1 MAWAMSGDGKLAVHA
16 KGQRPQFFDDP
27 AVDKLLAIVMALV
40 GEVAVL
46 RDRNDTLE
54 RLVDEKGLINKEE
67 IDSYKPSEEAR
78 DARDAWR
85 AEYLSHILRVVD
97 VDTDDMGR
105 NDTSEEW
112 KKIMASVDD

>member
-1 MAWAMSGDGKLAVHA
+1 MSGDGKLPVHA

-27 AVDKLLAIVMALV
+27 AVDKLLAMVMALA

-54 RLVDEKGLINKEE
+54 RLIDQKGLVDRDE
-67 IDSYKPSEEAR
+67 IESYKPSQEVRE
-78 DARDAWR
+78 ARDAWR

-97 VDTDDMGR
+97 VGADDMGR
-105 NDTSEEW
+105 NDVSEQW
-112 KKIMASVDD
+112 KKVMESVDD

>member
-1 MAWAMSGDGKLAVHA
+1 MSEDGILPVHA

-27 AVDKLLAIVMALV
+27 AVDKLLAMMMALV

-54 RLVDEKGLINKEE
+54 RLIDDKGLINKED
-67 IDSYKPSEEAR
+67 IDGYKPSEEVR
-78 DARDAWR
+78 EARDAWR
-85 AEYLSHILRVVD
+85 AEYLSHILRVVN
-97 VDTDDMGR
+97 VDADDIGR

-112 KKIMASVDD
+112 REVMASVDD